1 MAEICTIGRLC
12 HKNIVQL
19 QGWCHEK
26 DQLLLV
32 YEYMPNGSLDRF
44 IGKGGFLD
52 WNTRYKILNGLASAL
67 VYLHEESGNPV
78 VHRDVKPNNVMLD
91 SDYNAH
97 LGDFGLARLLQNEN
111 AVTTMIAGT
120 PGYLAPEVSFTGRA
134 RVQGKVR
141 LVFFDPASEQ
151 REMLD
156 NVLL

>member
-1 MAEICTIGRLC
+1 MRKSTWQ
-12 HKNIVQL
+12 KYV
-19 QGWCHEK
+19 
-26 DQLLLV
+26 LLGV
-32 YEYMPNGSLDRF
+32 YVTKTLFNSKVGAMKS
-44 IGKGGFLD
+44 
-52 WNTRYKILNGLASAL
+52 
-67 VYLHEESGNPV
+67 LHEESGNPV

-141 LVFFDPASEQ
+141 LVNKEQ
-151 REMLD
+151 C
-156 NVLL
+156 